1 MRLSTIFL
9 DNGSSDS
16 DNWFYNFN
24 EDAKIEIDEANKS
37 INNEC
42 SSKSSEKKLVQLPS
56 IKTLMSNDSFDYN
69 ETYKTSTF
77 GNDQS
82 MQSSALIMMHELKPL
97 NEPEARGSLI
107 IIIINR

>member
-1 MRLSTIFL
+1 MRLSTILL

-82 MQSSALIMMHELKPL
+82 MQSSALLSPKRQHFFP
-97 NEPEARGSLI
+97 EPMVAR
-107 IIIINR
+107 